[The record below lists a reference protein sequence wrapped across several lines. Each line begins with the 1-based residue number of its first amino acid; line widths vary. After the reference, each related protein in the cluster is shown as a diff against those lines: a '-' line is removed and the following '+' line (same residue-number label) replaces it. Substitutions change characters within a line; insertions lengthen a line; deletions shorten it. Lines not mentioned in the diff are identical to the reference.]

1 MESFNFELN
10 QVIART
16 LAEGGFASEKEAT
29 REISL
34 MVALAKIS
42 RYERECAKFRKKYG
56 LTFQEFQRKVN
67 SIVGAEVFRRR
78 KRLNG
83 LGVCRKCPHFVAEAI
98 RGSKKCIS
106 VIY

>member
-67 SIVGAEVFRRR
+67 SIVGAEVFEEENDLMDWEFAENALALWQ
-78 KRLNG
+78 KRLEVLKNAY
-83 LGVCRKCPHFVAEAI
+83 R
-98 RGSKKCIS
+98 
-106 VIY
+106 